1 MPTSIAPNAIPVAA
15 TLPREPALAEPAPAT
30 SPTIEHASGAGLA
43 TPHHIVVVGGGA
55 GGLILA
61 TRLGDRLGKRG
72 KARVTLVDC
81 VLTHVWKPLLH
92 EIAAG
97 TLHAAADG
105 LDYLVHAG
113 RHHFTFELG
122 RMTGLDRRARE
133 ILLEPVHDAS
143 GDEIVPA
150 QRIGYDTL
158 VIAVGSM
165 LNDFGVPGVAEHCL
179 FLDSLAHA
187 ERIQQ
192 IVLRRFL
199 RGHSEARTA
208 AWPPLR
214 VVIVGAGA
222 TGVEFAAELRHAGRR
237 LSGYRLRGF
246 DTDKSL
252 EVRLIE
258 AAPSVL
264 PALPER
270 LQEATARQLEAL
282 NIEVHTGQQAREVTA
297 EGIHTRS
304 GDFFPADLIVWTA
317 GVKGPSWLAEL
328 DGLEVNR
335 LGQLVV
341 DETLKVTRD
350 DNIFA
355 LGDCAACPQPGSD
368 RPVPPR
374 AQAAH
379 QQAHTLAKSL
389 ARRLEGKPALPFRYK
404 DYGSLISLSSSTIGN
419 LMGRLLTGITIEGRL
434 ARLAYLSL
442 YQRHQSALHGL
453 GWVTL
458 RALANLL
465 QRRTRPQ
472 LKLH

>member
-1 MPTSIAPNAIPVAA
+1 M
-15 TLPREPALAEPAPAT
+15 
-30 SPTIEHASGAGLA
+30 
-43 TPHHIVVVGGGA
+43 PHHIVIVGGGA

-61 TRLGDRLGKRG
+61 TKLGDRLGRRG

-97 TLHAAADG
+97 TLQAAADG
-105 LDYLVHAG
+105 LDYLVHAR

-122 RMTGLDRRARE
+122 RMTGLDRRAKE

-143 GDEIVPA
+143 GAEIVPA
-150 QRIGYDTL
+150 QRLGYDTL

-165 LNDFGVPGVAEHCL
+165 LNDFGVPGVTEHCL
-179 FLDSLAHA
+179 YLDSLAQA

-192 IVLRRFL
+192 RVLGKFL
-199 RGHSEARTA
+199 RGHSESRTA
-208 AWPPLR
+208 GPRRLQVA
-214 VVIVGAGA
+214 IVGAGA
-222 TGVEFAAELRHAGRR
+222 TGVEFAAELRHAGRQ
-237 LSGYRLRGF
+237 LVGYGLRGF
-246 DTDKSL
+246 DPDRSI

-270 LQEATARQLEAL
+270 LQVATTRELEAL
-282 NIEVHTGQQAREVTA
+282 DVQIHTGQQVREVTA

-317 GVKGPSWLAEL
+317 GVKGPSWLAQL

-341 DETLKVTRD
+341 DQTLKVTRD
-350 DNIFA
+350 ENIFA
-355 LGDCAACPQPGSD
+355 LGDCAACPQPNSD

-389 ARRLEGKPALPFRYK
+389 ARRVEGKATLPFHYK
-404 DYGSLISLSSSTIGN
+404 DYGSLISLSSGTVGN
-419 LMGRLLTGITIEGRL
+419 LMGNLFRSVTIEGRI
-434 ARLAYLSL
+434 ARMAYLSL
-442 YQRHQSALHGL
+442 YKKHQSALHGL

-458 RALANLL
+458 RALGNLL

>member
-1 MPTSIAPNAIPVAA
+1 MPTSIAPTAIPDAA
-15 TLPREPALAEPAPAT
+15 RLAREPAQAEPAPAT
-30 SPTIEHASGAGLA
+30 SPTPGPAGDTGIAL
-43 TPHHIVVVGGGA
+43 PHHIVIVGGGA

-61 TRLGDRLGKRG
+61 TKLGDRLGRRG
-72 KARVTLVDC
+72 KARITLVDC

-92 EIAAG
+92 EVAAG

-122 RMTGLDRRARE
+122 RMTGLDRSARE

-143 GDEIVPA
+143 GVEIVPA

-158 VIAVGSM
+158 VLAVGSV

-179 FLDSLAHA
+179 YLDSLAHA

-208 AWPPLR
+208 ALPPLR
-214 VVIVGAGA
+214 VAIVGAGA

-237 LSGYRLRGF
+237 LAGYRMRGF
-246 DTDKSL
+246 DTDVSL

-317 GVKGPSWLAEL
+317 GVKGPSWLAQL
-328 DGLEVNR
+328 DGLEVSR
-335 LGQLVV
+335 TGQLVV

-355 LGDCAACPQPGSD
+355 LGDCAACPQPDSEH
-368 RPVPPR
+368 PVPPR

-389 ARRLEGKPALPFRYK
+389 ARRLEGKAPLPFRYK

-419 LMGRLLTGITIEGRL
+419 LMGNLFRSITIEGRL

-442 YQRHQSALHGL
+442 YRKHQSALHGL

-458 RALANLL
+458 TALANLL

>member
-1 MPTSIAPNAIPVAA
+1 MRAAPSKLDEAQ
-15 TLPREPALAEPAPAT
+15 APAT
-30 SPTIEHASGAGLA
+30 A
-43 TPHHIVVVGGGA
+43 TPTHAATTGPADIVIVGGGA

-61 TRLGDRLGKRG
+61 TKLGDRLGKSG
-72 KARVTLVDC
+72 KARITLADC
-81 VLTHVWKPLLH
+81 ALTHIWKPLLH

-105 LDYLVHAG
+105 LDYLLHA
-113 RHHFTFELG
+113 RQHHFTFELG
-122 RMTGLDRRARE
+122 RMTGLDRAARE

-143 GDEIVPA
+143 GAEIVPA

-165 LNDFGVPGVAEHCL
+165 LNDFGVPGVTEHCL
-179 FLDSLAHA
+179 YLDSLAQA

-192 IVLRRFL
+192 RVLSKFL
-199 RGHSEARTA
+199 RGHSESRTA
-208 AWPPLR
+208 GPRRLR
-214 VVIVGAGA
+214 VAIVGAGA
-222 TGVEFAAELRHAGRR
+222 TGVEFAAELRHAGRQ
-237 LSGYRLRGF
+237 LVGYGLRGF
-246 DTDKSL
+246 DPDKSI

-270 LQEATARQLEAL
+270 LQVATTRQLEAL
-282 NIEVHTGQQAREVTA
+282 DIEIHTGQQVAEVTA

-304 GDFFPADLIVWTA
+304 GEFFPADLIVWTA
-317 GVKGPSWLAEL
+317 GVKGPSWLAQL
-328 DGLEVNR
+328 DGLQVNR

-341 DETLKVTRD
+341 DQTLQVTRD
-350 DNIFA
+350 EHIFA

-389 ARRLEGKPALPFRYK
+389 VRRLDGKSLLPFRYK
-404 DYGSLISLSSSTIGN
+404 DYGSLISLSSSTVGN
-419 LMGRLLTGITIEGRL
+419 LMGNLFKSVTIEGRI

-442 YQRHQSALHGL
+442 YKKHQSALHGL
-453 GWVTL
+453 GWVTMT
-458 RALANLL
+458 ALANLL

>member
-1 MPTSIAPNAIPVAA
+1 MPTSIAPSAVDAA
-15 TLPREPALAEPAPAT
+15 TLAREPAKGESAAAT
-30 SPTIEHASGAGLA
+30 GATVEHAGDAGVAL
-43 TPHHIVVVGGGA
+43 PHHIVVVGGGA

-61 TRLGDRLGKRG
+61 TKLGDRLGRRG
-72 KARVTLVDC
+72 RARVTLVDC
-81 VLTHVWKPLLH
+81 ALTHIWKPLLH
-92 EIAAG
+92 EVAAG

-105 LDYLVHAG
+105 VDYLVHAG

-122 RMTGLDRRARE
+122 RMTGLDRGARE

-143 GDEIVPA
+143 GAEIVPA

-158 VIAVGSM
+158 VIAVGSV

-179 FLDSLAHA
+179 YLDTLAHA

-208 AWPPLR
+208 TWPRLR
-214 VVIVGAGA
+214 VAIVGAGA

-237 LSGYRLRGF
+237 LTGYRLRGF
-246 DTDKSL
+246 ERDESL

-270 LQEATARQLEAL
+270 VQEATARQLEAL
-282 NIEVHTGQQAREVTA
+282 NIEVHTGQQAGEVTA

-317 GVKGPSWLAEL
+317 GVKGPSWLAQL
-328 DGLEVNR
+328 DGLEVDR
-335 LGQLVV
+335 LGRLVV
-341 DETLKVTRD
+341 DETLRTTRD
-350 DNIFA
+350 ENIFA
-355 LGDCAACPQPGSD
+355 LGDCAACPQPDSEH
-368 RPVPPR
+368 PVPPR
-374 AQAAH
+374 AQAAY
-379 QQAHTLAKSL
+379 QQAHALATSL
-389 ARRLEGKPALPFRYK
+389 ARRLQGKPLLPFRYK

-419 LMGRLLTGITIEGRL
+419 LMGNLFRSITIEGRL

-442 YQRHQSALHGL
+442 YQRHQSALHGP

-458 RALANLL
+458 KALANLL
-465 QRRTRPQ
+465 QRRTRPE

>member
-1 MPTSIAPNAIPVAA
+1 
-15 TLPREPALAEPAPAT
+15 
-30 SPTIEHASGAGLA
+30 
-43 TPHHIVVVGGGA
+43 
-55 GGLILA
+55 
-61 TRLGDRLGKRG
+61 
-72 KARVTLVDC
+72 
-81 VLTHVWKPLLH
+81 
-92 EIAAG
+92 
-97 TLHAAADG
+97 
-105 LDYLVHAG
+105 
-113 RHHFTFELG
+113 
-122 RMTGLDRRARE
+122 MTGLDRAARE

-143 GDEIVPA
+143 GAELVSA

-165 LNDFGVPGVAEHCL
+165 LNDFGVPGVTEHCL
-179 FLDSLAHA
+179 YLDSLAQA

-192 IVLRRFL
+192 RVLSRFL
-199 RGHSEARTA
+199 RSHSESRTA
-208 AWPPLR
+208 APRRLR
-214 VVIVGAGA
+214 VAIVGAGA
-222 TGVEFAAELRHAGRR
+222 TGVEFAAELRHAGRQ
-237 LSGYRLRGF
+237 LVGYGLRGF
-246 DTDKSL
+246 DPDKSI

-270 LQEATARQLEAL
+270 LQVATRRQLEAL
-282 NIEVHTGQQAREVTA
+282 DVEIHTGQQVAEVTA
-297 EGIHTRS
+297 EGIHTRA

-317 GVKGPSWLAEL
+317 GVKGHDWLAKL

-341 DETLKVTRD
+341 DQTLKVTRD

-355 LGDCAACPQPGSD
+355 LGDCAACPQPDTGDPGSA

-389 ARRLEGKPALPFRYK
+389 VRRLDGKPLLPFRYK
-404 DYGSLISLSSSTIGN
+404 DYGSLISLSSSTVGN
-419 LMGRLLTGITIEGRL
+419 LMGNLFKSITIEGRI

-442 YQRHQSALHGL
+442 YKKHQTSLHGL

-458 RALANLL
+458 SALANLL